1 MGSQL
6 LIDAATHGRLDG
18 AYALPVRDQ
27 ECGRYGACSWHI
39 VATEWNA
46 EDLAAQSIRGIAG
59 ETFQVFT
66 PKVRKRIAATAGRP
80 AYTKTSLAFP
90 GYLLVLWDAAAVWQ
104 KVKKARGV
112 SHILHRVGDREA
124 PAEVSPIF
132 MLRLL
137 SVASYLGVLEDQ
149 RSDPD
154 RRPAVAKGADVQVGG
169 GLLHG
174 IGGICEWSSEQRIA
188 LLMRETGF
196 RVVMRR
202 DQVSV
207 L

>member
-1 MGSQL
+1 M
-6 LIDAATHGRLDG
+6 
-18 AYALPVRDQ
+18 
-27 ECGRYGACSWHI
+27 
-39 VATEWNA
+39 ATEWNA
-46 EDLAAQSIRGIAG
+46 EELAAQSIRSIAG
-59 ETFQVFT
+59 ETFQVFV

-90 GYLLVLWDAAAVWQ
+90 GYLLVLWDGAAVWQ
-104 KVKKARGV
+104 RIKKAEGV
-112 SHILHRVGDREA
+112 SQILHRVGNSEA

-154 RRPAVAKGADVQVGG
+154 RRPVVPKGADVQVGG

-207 L
+207 V